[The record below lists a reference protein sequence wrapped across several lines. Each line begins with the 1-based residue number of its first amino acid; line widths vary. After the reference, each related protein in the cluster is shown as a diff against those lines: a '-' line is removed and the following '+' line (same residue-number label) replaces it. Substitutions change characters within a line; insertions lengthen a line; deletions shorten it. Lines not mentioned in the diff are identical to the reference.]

1 MDRQWV
7 RLSLPLSL
15 SPTYLILDFLR
26 FYYDFF
32 TPADRQ
38 LTPTDLKKIKKEMER
53 IVRANYPITREE
65 VTPEEAR

>member
-1 MDRQWV
+1 MGKIASDT
-7 RLSLPLSL
+7 LSIF
-15 SPTYLILDFLR
+15 YLLTLFFLR

-32 TPADRQ
+32 TPTDRQ

>member
-1 MDRQWV
+1 MGKIASDT
-7 RLSLPLSL
+7 LSIF
-15 SPTYLILDFLR
+15 YLLTLFFLR